1 MNRLALVGQ
10 DHQLAQLFAELARP
24 VDLSRFLGFD
34 EACAELTLF
43 PPDAVVCAPGPGQ
56 EEGARDLL
64 CALRTE
70 VEWRVPFVLVCAED
84 AEAETMVAAFASG
97 ADEVVCAPL
106 APAELRTKVERLLSE
121 ARNPRSGT
129 FLQNLPHEEGMAFG
143 RFMIERVLSSEPS
156 ATSFSAYDVYSGAPV
171 ALKVLEPARPTDD
184 PWAQSIRQQRL
195 LREAYA
201 LAGLEHPA
209 LPKVFDHGVV
219 SGRSYLAL
227 ELVEGPTLAEHVQLR
242 GPCSADQLRTLT
254 RILAECLDQ
263 LSRADLVHR
272 NLRPESVVLR
282 GESLEGA
289 CLSDF
294 GITRHVGDLS
304 LTPAGDVLGDPRFVA
319 PEVLRGEPA
328 THRSDLY
335 SLGLVLLYAATA
347 ARPFAELQGL
357 QLLERAA
364 LGPPELPSGLDRDVE
379 LILDWTLAA
388 EATARPRSAKDALAL
403 LERRSTRW
411 LRRGARC
418 QDALLD
424 DALVRPRRLPSE
436 ELGLA

>member
-10 DHQLAQLFAELARP
+10 DFDLAPVFADLAHP
-24 VDLSRFLGFD
+24 VDLSRFGGYD

-43 PPDAVVCAPGPGQ
+43 PPDAVVCAPAPGQ
-56 EEGARDLL
+56 EEGALDLL

-70 VEWRVPFVLVCAED
+70 VEWRVPFVLVCPED

-106 APAELRTKVERLLSE
+106 APAELRTKIERLLCE
-121 ARNPRSGT
+121 GRNPRSGSY
-129 FLQNLPHEEGMAFG
+129 LQNLPHEEGMAFG
-143 RFMIERVLSSEPS
+143 RFMIERVLAGEGS
-156 ATSFSAYDVYSGAPV
+156 ATLFSAYDVYSGAPV

-201 LAGLEHPA
+201 LAGLDHPA
-209 LPKVFDHGVV
+209 LPQVFDHGVV

-242 GPCSADQLRTLT
+242 GPCSSSELRTLA

-263 LSRADLVHR
+263 LARADLVHR
-272 NLRPESVVLR
+272 NLRPESVILR
-282 GESLEGA
+282 GSTLEGL
-289 CLSDF
+289 CLADF

-304 LTPAGDVLGDPRFVA
+304 LTPAGDVLGDPRFMA

-364 LGPPELPSGLDRDVE
+364 GGPPELPTGLDRSVE
-379 LILDWTLAA
+379 LILDWVLAA
-388 EATARPRSAKDALAL
+388 EATARPRHAKDALAL

-411 LRRGARC
+411 LRRGARRLNT
-418 QDALLD
+418 LLD
-424 DALVRPRRLPSE
+424 DALTSPRRLPSE
-436 ELGLA
+436 EVGLS